1 MSDDQGW
8 RPLKPPENPAVRPPT
23 TAFTR
28 LARVHALAAAGDA
41 IVTTSLAGSLFFSIP
56 TGQARGKVFLYLLI
70 AMAPF
75 ALVAPLIGPAID
87 RLVGGRRLMVIVSCV
102 GRAMLALLMIGRV
115 NTLVLFPLAFL
126 VLVMQKGYSVAKS
139 ALVPTTVRSDDE
151 LVQANSKLSLLSG
164 VVGFAGALPG
174 ALLFHFGG
182 PSWSLALAV
191 IAYGAASVFGLQ
203 LPPSQVAQQQASQE
217 EREELHAPSIL
228 LGASGMGLLRGIVG
242 FLAFLLAFNL
252 QGHHR
257 PVWELGVAVAASVLG
272 SLVGAVV
279 APKLRK
285 VAVEE
290 RLLIGA
296 LVMTFFVA
304 LASATVLDGLT
315 AAALLAFTV
324 GLCAS
329 GGKLAFDSIVQRDA
343 PDANRGRSFARFE
356 TRFQLLWVVGAAIAV
371 IAMPARVGY
380 AVIVVVAG
388 FAAFAYAVGLLAARQ
403 RSGHNPTA
411 ATAAAVEIEAR
422 MSGVSADARERFSS
436 SMRALGRKV
445 SRRGSP
451 PGPTPGP
458 DPRTP

>member
-1 MSDDQGW
+1 M
-8 RPLKPPENPAVRPPT
+8 
-23 TAFTR
+23 
-28 LARVHALAAAGDA
+28 
-41 IVTTSLAGSLFFSIP
+41 
-56 TGQARGKVFLYLLI
+56 
-70 AMAPF
+70 
-75 ALVAPLIGPAID
+75 
-87 RLVGGRRLMVIVSCV
+87 RR
-102 GRAMLALLMIGRV
+102 
-115 NTLVLFPLAFL
+115 
-126 VLVMQKGYSVAKS
+126 
-139 ALVPTTVRSDDE
+139 
-151 LVQANSKLSLLSG
+151 
-164 VVGFAGALPG
+164 
-174 ALLFHFGG
+174 
-182 PSWSLALAV
+182 
-191 IAYGAASVFGLQ
+191 
-203 LPPSQVAQQQASQE
+203 PSQV

-343 PDANRGRSFARFE
+343 PDREPGALVRPLRDPLPAAVGGGRRDRGHRHAGQGGLR
-356 TRFQLLWVVGAAIAV
+356 RHRGGGGVRRLRLRRG
-371 IAMPARVGY
+371 PARR
-380 AVIVVVAG
+380 APA
-388 FAAFAYAVGLLAARQ
+388 Q
-403 RSGHNPTA
+403 RPQPHRGH
-411 ATAAAVEIEAR
+411 R
-422 MSGVSADARERFSS
+422 C
-436 SMRALGRKV
+436 
-445 SRRGSP
+445 RRRDRG
-451 PGPTPGP
+451 GA
-458 DPRTP
+458 